1 MPERISSGLVSLKP
15 PFLPYDDEIKL
26 SKETDAGACESRA
39 NLGQCRAN
47 GRHDDNIVVV
57 LCENGGFPA
66 GGCDQ
71 V

>member
-1 MPERISSGLVSLKP
+1 M
-15 PFLPYDDEIKL
+15 PYDDEIKL